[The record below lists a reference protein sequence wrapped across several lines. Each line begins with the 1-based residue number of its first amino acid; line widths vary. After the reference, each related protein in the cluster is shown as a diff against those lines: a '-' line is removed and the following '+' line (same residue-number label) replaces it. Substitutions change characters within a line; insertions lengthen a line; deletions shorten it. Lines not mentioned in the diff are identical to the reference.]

1 MNTERKLS
9 LLVVSLTLVLVLLNA
24 TSVIGTEMGVEDSLT
39 TSRNSVFSPSNGIST
54 LETTIVLTG
63 TLSPTNWYT
72 SDVTVTFLVD
82 GVNPEFTT
90 AYSYDNE
97 NWLSYDGPFVESK
110 EGYTTIYY
118 NSTDSVGS
126 TETTKDTTF
135 RIDKTAPELLLET
148 ERIPG
153 EGVNVTITAIEEGS
167 GLTDIGYI
175 LDGGDIKRYA
185 PFLISIEGTHSV
197 YYWAEDVAGNSIYK
211 LDYIEVIFAPAIAS
225 TEVSYTGDTAG
236 VYSDPITLEA
246 SLIDVLTG
254 LPIPDKWIVFTFG
267 VETVSAVTDS
277 EGIAVST
284 LVVDQ
289 PAGIYDVTASFEGDE
304 EYLASSVTHEFT
316 ISKEQAL
323 THYSGLTIIEDA
335 DSINLMATVLDE
347 GDGYPGDLTK
357 IFVTFTLYLTTDP
370 SVPVHVVGPIMVVPT
385 DVAGVGVATAAISTL
400 PTGEYLVVV
409 SLNPEHNL
417 HYFSPDSEAVTLTV
431 YTPKRGSAMG
441 VGWIKDS
448 DGNKGFFVFMV
459 KYSRG
464 GTLRGFAHYSLRV
477 DNMVYVARTTEITG
491 FSIDGN
497 HAFFEATLTIKQYNL
512 DTREKV
518 YLDES
523 FRLRIDVWDY
533 KRRCGRDVFQIRIF
547 NEQGLVVYEAG
558 FDPQNEVTWGMISV
572 RTYWRRRWCGC

>member
-24 TSVIGTEMGVEDSLT
+24 TSAIGTEMGVEDSLT
-39 TSRNSVFSPSNGIST
+39 TSRDSVFSPSNGIST

-254 LPIPDKWIVFTFG
+254 LPIPDKLTG
-267 VETVSAVTDS
+267 
-277 EGIAVST
+277 
-284 LVVDQ
+284 Q
-289 PAGIYDVTASFEGDE
+289 AS
-304 EYLASSVTHEFT
+304 
-316 ISKEQAL
+316 AL
-323 THYSGLTIIEDA
+323 TGTT
-335 DSINLMATVLDE
+335 ATR
-347 GDGYPGDLTK
+347 
-357 IFVTFTLYLTTDP
+357 
-370 SVPVHVVGPIMVVPT
+370 
-385 DVAGVGVATAAISTL
+385 
-400 PTGEYLVVV
+400 TG
-409 SLNPEHNL
+409 
-417 HYFSPDSEAVTLTV
+417 
-431 YTPKRGSAMG
+431 
-441 VGWIKDS
+441 
-448 DGNKGFFVFMV
+448 
-459 KYSRG
+459 
-464 GTLRGFAHYSLRV
+464 
-477 DNMVYVARTTEITG
+477 
-491 FSIDGN
+491 
-497 HAFFEATLTIKQYNL
+497 
-512 DTREKV
+512 
-518 YLDES
+518 
-523 FRLRIDVWDY
+523 
-533 KRRCGRDVFQIRIF
+533 
-547 NEQGLVVYEAG
+547 
-558 FDPQNEVTWGMISV
+558 
-572 RTYWRRRWCGC
+572 